1 MWPSAA
7 SLQGLSCS
15 TVMLGYVSAQFVLW
29 ALHDALQQLMF
40 TQPGF
45 APFGTTM
52 VRAQLHARVVTAP
65 WTCLLPSGASPF
77 GKPVSNA

>member
-29 ALHDALQQLMF
+29 AMHDALQQLMF

-52 VRAQLHARVVTAP
+52 VRALGMRAAAWHV
-65 WTCLLPSGASPF
+65 LLWRR
-77 GKPVSNA
+77 